1 MFKRI
6 YHYLFGDI
14 LVKALGAI
22 SLPLYTYFL
31 TPDEYGVFAIFL
43 SYVAIGVIVFTFNSH
58 TSVGRFIYEKDISI
72 GSFLYVT
79 LLLALVG
86 IVFSSVVLYS
96 IDEAYLLENL
106 QFDVKKYGIFL
117 ILLVFLNTLYNIY
130 NQILLAK
137 KQSKEYTVLQA
148 TKAYGIFAVSLGF
161 LYFYEA
167 SSISM
172 IWGLFVVTLFIA
184 LYVFYKLYG
193 QLIFSFDIGALK
205 YIFTYSVFLI
215 PYALSSVIMSQIDRI
230 MLGNMV
236 STYSAGIYSVAT
248 VLGLIPLMLYRAVSN
263 AWIPNYFQHMDSKN
277 YQKLDK
283 DIQKITLFLA
293 VGIFTLVVFADM
305 IVSVLLNQKYH
316 EALGAIVLLT
326 IGTYF
331 MIMWYLWGI
340 NIGYAKKTIIGSIV
354 GILSAVLNVILNL
367 YLIPLYE
374 LKGAVYATLASYAFM
389 SFSGYVVSKYI
400 LKVHTTSLFTL
411 RWAFMIV
418 FLALC
423 IALINNFYVY
433 LFFKIIIILGT
444 VFMLYKYRLEI
455 KQLLE
460 SFGIRK

>member
-1 MFKRI
+1 MLLNIFG
-6 YHYLFGDI
+6 YLSGDI
-14 LVKALGAI
+14 LIKLLGFI
-22 SLPLYTYFL
+22 SLPVYTYFL
-31 TPDEYGVFAIFL
+31 TPDEYGIFSIFV
-43 SYVAIGVIVFTFNSH
+43 SYVAIGVIIFTFNTH
-58 TSVGRFIYEKDISI
+58 TSVGRFIYEKDINI

-79 LLLALVG
+79 ILLALVG
-86 IVFSSVVLYS
+86 IVFSSVILYS
-96 IDEAYLLENL
+96 IDEAYLLETL
-106 QFDVKKYGIFL
+106 QFDLEKYGIFL
-117 ILLVFLNTLYNIY
+117 MLLVLLNTLYNIY

-148 TKAYGIFAVSLGF
+148 TKAYGVFAMSLGF

-172 IWGLFVVTLFIA
+172 IWGLVVVTLFIA
-184 LYVFYKLYG
+184 LYIFYKLYG
-193 QLIFSFDIGALK
+193 QLVFSFDIGALK

-248 VLGLIPLMLYRAVSN
+248 VLGLIPLMLYTAISN

-305 IVSVLLNQKYH
+305 IVSVLLNQKYY
-316 EALGAIVLLT
+316 EALGTIVLLT
-326 IGTYF
+326 IGTFF

-340 NIGYAKKTIIGSIV
+340 NIGYAKKTIITSIV

-374 LKGAVYATLASYAFM
+374 LQGAVYATLISYSFM
-389 SFSGYVVSKYI
+389 AFSGYVVSKYI
-400 LKVHTTSLFTL
+400 LKIHTTLLFTL

-444 VFMLYKYRLEI
+444 VFMLYRYQLEI
-455 KQLLE
+455 KQLLQ